1 MEEVHAS
8 IGLSAALGGGGGRLG
23 GGHAGV
29 NGDSGSDDLGDKVE
43 KEVAGEQRMEK
54 RGLEA
59 V

>member
-8 IGLSAALGGGGGRLG
+8 IGLSAALGGGRLG
-23 GGHAGV
+23 GGQVGG
-29 NGDSGSDDLGDKVE
+29 NGDSGSDDLGE
-43 KEVAGEQRMEK
+43 KGAVGEQRMEK